1 MMWKVTLYGI
11 KWDDGKGEYDVSELP
26 SHLQVIVQSDDRL
39 EAIEFALED
48 ASDTFGSLIVSTKQ
62 IEAVRD

>member
-26 SHLQVIVQSDDRL
+26 KHLQVIVRADNEE
-39 EAIEFALED
+39 EAMHFALED
-48 ASDTFGSLIVSTKQ
+48 ASDTFGSLIYGTKQ